1 MTSSNFQSIP
11 QFLDA
16 GFPALW
22 LTTHEPEQTQ
32 ASLISLLDPAQFSF
46 CSWDCASGFKELA
59 TEVASPFDPKSL
71 NPLFPLSADSAVR
84 KQDESNR
91 VVFLHNYHR
100 FLDSPAVV
108 QALYNAILRGESQGV
123 CYCVLT
129 PSPPSSLP
137 AELSKAFTAFDY
149 PLPTAGEIKATAAD
163 LLSSADL
170 PQEVPS
176 SIPPAALGLTR
187 RELRNTLS
195 LSLVRHHALDPATVL
210 ELKAQEVAKSGILKI
225 IQHGAQDSFSSL
237 AGMEGAKAL
246 ITRLCSPNPRG
257 INAKGI
263 LLVGAPGAGKSAL
276 ARAAGH
282 ATNRTVLRLDMG
294 SLLHKHVGTS
304 EEHLRTALAVAEA
317 TAPNILQIEEV
328 EKSFAGHS
336 AEGDSGVMRRMFGHM
351 LTWME
356 ERTAP
361 VFLIATS
368 NDVSALPPEFL
379 RAGRWSCEVFV
390 DLPTPLE
397 RKAIWALYL
406 KHYLVPDSPDGID
419 DDGWTGGE
427 IKQACELAC
436 LLQIPLA
443 DAARKVRITS
453 RIRKDQLES
462 LRDYAERGGV
472 LCASTGE
479 PYTRPKQQTQAPS
492 KAPATRSLN
501 LPRKPPKESNN

>member
-1 MTSSNFQSIP
+1 MTAFQSIP

-32 ASLISLLDPAQFSF
+32 ASLIRMLDLSQFSF
-46 CSWDCASGFKELA
+46 ASWDCASGFKELA
-59 TEVASPFDPKSL
+59 TEVASPFDPKSP
-71 NPLFPLSADSAVR
+71 NPLFPLSPDSANH
-84 KQDESNR
+84 KGDTTNR
-91 VVFLHNYHR
+91 IIFLHNYHR
-100 FLDSPAVV
+100 FLDNPAIV
-108 QALYNAILRGESQGV
+108 QSLYNAILRGECQGV

-129 PSPPSSLP
+129 PSPASSLP
-137 AELSKAFTAFDY
+137 AELSKCFTAFDY
-149 PLPTAGEIKATAAD
+149 PLPTTQEITATAQD
-163 LLSSADL
+163 LLSSASLSDN
-170 PQEVPS
+170 VPV

-195 LSLVRHHALDPATVL
+195 LSLVRHHSLNPSTIL

-225 IQHGAQDSFSSL
+225 LQHGSQDSFSNL
-237 AGMEGAKAL
+237 AGMEGAKSL
-246 ITRLCSPNPRG
+246 ITRLCSPNPKG

-294 SLLHKHVGTS
+294 SLMHKHVGES
-304 EEHLRTALAVAEA
+304 ESNLRQALAIAEA
-317 TAPNILQIEEV
+317 TSPNLLFVDEL

-356 ERTAP
+356 ERTSP

-379 RAGRWSCEVFV
+379 RAGRWSCEIFV
-390 DLPTPLE
+390 DLPTPEE
-397 RKAIWALYL
+397 RKAIWSLYL
-406 KHYLVPDSPDGID
+406 KHYLVPDSPEGIN

-453 RIRKDQLES
+453 RIRREQLES

-472 LCASTGE
+472 LCATTGE
-479 PYTRPKQQTQAPS
+479 PYTRPKQQPPTTPS

-501 LPRKPPKESNN
+501 IHKPPKESNN